1 MGKQFLIASAV
12 RPFLAIEA
20 IGRTEIR
27 DAALRRH
34 TRSAEK
40 DDIVAALNQF
50 PQSVDLLFQSHVYS
64 PLSADVF

>member
-27 DAALRRH
+27 DARGDADASPAEEHHAFAL
-34 TRSAEK
+34 AE
-40 DDIVAALNQF
+40 DAFDF
-50 PQSVDLLFQSHVYS
+50 RE
-64 PLSADVF
+64 